1 MLATVRAGEVLSDPV
16 LALWKDG
23 PAERIEIGVLDD
35 DTIEELLV
43 SALGAPVDAATVRA
57 LAARSRGNPMF
68 LRELVNGA
76 LEELTPPP
84 DTRGVPAPDEP
95 WHQWLLF
102 GLRAVALIY
111 SGRLV
116 EADEL
121 LTMAHRELVDHPAAE
136 ARAFVADWFALRL
149 LPERGR
155 FVRWAAPCGPARPR
169 SEVQTRCTWPPQP
182 EGTQEIQRP
191 LRWPR
196 SRRQPPGL
204 RGRTWSRDH

>member
-76 LEELTPPP
+76 LET
-84 DTRGVPAPDEP
+84 GA
-95 WHQWLLF
+95 
-102 GLRAVALIY
+102 
-111 SGRLV
+111 LV
-116 EADEL
+116 EAEGL
-121 LTMAHRELVDHPAAE
+121 WRLEGAAVA
-136 ARAFVADWFALRL
+136 ARCGWGSWWRCA
-149 LPERGR
+149 
-155 FVRWAAPCGPARPR
+155 WA
-169 SEVQTRCTWPPQP
+169 T
-182 EGTQEIQRP
+182 
-191 LRWPR
+191 
-196 SRRQPPGL
+196 
-204 RGRTWSRDH
+204 